1 MKLIL
6 MRHMKSDWDG
16 MTTDHERP
24 LNQRGKASAPLV
36 GAWLVANGHLPD
48 LALVSDAKR
57 TQETF
62 EGLSGHIS
70 EDTETVSTRTLYLA
84 EPIDIIKVL
93 AKHAPAPNSTVLIL
107 AHNPGIAALAATLV
121 EEEPRHPKF
130 FDYPTG
136 STTVLEFEGDIAP
149 EMGKLLGFVIPR
161 EL

>member
-24 LNQRGKASAPLV
+24 LNSRGRASAPLI
-36 GAWLVANGHLPD
+36 GAWLAANGHRPD
-48 LALVSDAKR
+48 LALVSDAQR
-57 TQETF
+57 TQETY
-62 EGLSGHIS
+62 EGLSGHIPP
-70 EDTETVSTRTLYLA
+70 DTETVFMRALYLA
-84 EPIDIIKVL
+84 EPVEIMKVL
-93 AKHAPAPNSTVLIL
+93 TKYAPPPESTVLIL

-136 STTVLEFEGDIAP
+136 ATTVLEFEGDIAP
-149 EMGKLLGFVIPR
+149 ETGKLLGFAIPR